1 MILIPQCISIF
12 WLVDLQ
18 IRRRFGNF
26 FNHIDHFQNNFF
38 LYCTSGGIPAAK
50 LVSAPTEK
58 GASKGEGNKA
68 EKDQTAALAE
78 VESSEDE
85 GGLPDGGEE
94 GN

>member
-1 MILIPQCISIF
+1 M
-12 WLVDLQ
+12 VH
-18 IRRRFGNF
+18 RFGNF

-50 LVSAPTEK
+50 LVSAPNGK
-58 GASKGEGNKA
+58 GTPKGEGDKA
-68 EKDQTAALAE
+68 STDESAALAE

-85 GGLPDGGEE
+85 GDRTNDGEE

>member
-1 MILIPQCISIF
+1 MT
-12 WLVDLQ
+12 
-18 IRRRFGNF
+18 RRFGNF

-50 LVSAPTEK
+50 LVTAP
-58 GASKGEGNKA
+58 GSKGTSKEEGDKA
-68 EKDQTAALAE
+68 AKDQNAALAE

-85 GGLPDGGEE
+85 GDLANGGEE